1 LTTSWR
7 LRKITTLISLCP
19 PGEKV
24 GVRGN
29 RRTSQGY
36 SSGHRIKEEEMAV
49 FVAGIFLGG
58 VIGMIFLSMCV
69 IAKSSDRNHGK
80 MFTVERRGDPVMKR
94 PE

>member
-1 LTTSWR
+1 
-7 LRKITTLISLCP
+7 
-19 PGEKV
+19 
-24 GVRGN
+24 
-29 RRTSQGY
+29 
-36 SSGHRIKEEEMAV
+36 MAV